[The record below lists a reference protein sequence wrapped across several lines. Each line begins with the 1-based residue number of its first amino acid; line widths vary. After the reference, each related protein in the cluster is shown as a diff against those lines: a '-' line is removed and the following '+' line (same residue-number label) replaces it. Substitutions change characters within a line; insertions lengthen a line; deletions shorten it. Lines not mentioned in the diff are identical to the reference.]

1 MTNKLIS
8 PSFYGKSFTCP
19 HCGVL
24 AKQDRNKEYWGTN
37 WCIYKAI
44 CQHCNK
50 ISIWFT
56 NNVHVYQYQG
66 NCEAKDWCDMYYPKQ
81 INVSLPNDDLEN
93 WIKEDYLEAAKIVQ
107 DSPRWACA
115 LLRLALQKLMIQVWE
130 KWKDINKD
138 IWNLV
143 KNWLSPTIQKALDTV
158 RVIGNESIHPW
169 ILDLKDDFDTANK
182 MFWLIN
188 IIASF
193 LITQPKE
200 IQSMYWSLPEDKL
213 DGITQRDS

>member
-1 MTNKLIS
+1 
-8 PSFYGKSFTCP
+8 
-19 HCGVL
+19 
-24 AKQDRNKEYWGTN
+24 
-37 WCIYKAI
+37 
-44 CQHCNK
+44 
-50 ISIWFT
+50 
-56 NNVHVYQYQG
+56 
-66 NCEAKDWCDMYYPKQ
+66 MYYPKQ